1 MAKKPKVFLF
11 DMDHTLIDND
21 CDVSWK
27 HFVVKHNIGPA
38 NSLEKADY
46 FYGEYK
52 KGTLDLN
59 AFMQF
64 QLAEFRQQSE
74 FEMMKLADWHFEE
87 YVKDKIYPEAATIVA
102 NLLKAGEK
110 VAILTATN
118 RVLAAPLACHL
129 GIKHLLA
136 TDLEVAEGHYTGFA
150 RGVFNVGKGKI
161 TLAERYCKVFALTL
175 AEAAYYG
182 DGYLDRYILGAV
194 GFPVVV
200 NPAPEL
206 RTIAESKK
214 WPIKNWEMK

>member
-27 HFVVKHNIGPA
+27 HFIVKHNIGPA
-38 NSLEKADY
+38 DSLEKADY

-52 KGTLDLN
+52 KGTLDFN

-74 FEMMKLADWHFEE
+74 VEMMKLADWHFEE
-87 YVKDKIYPEAATIVA
+87 YVKNKIYPEAAAMVA
-102 NLLKAGEK
+102 NLLKDGER

-118 RVLAAPLACHL
+118 RVLAAPLARFL

-136 TDLEVAEGHYTGFA
+136 TDLETVDGRYSGFA
-150 RGVFNVGKGKI
+150 QGVFNVGKGKI
-161 TLAERYCKVFALTL
+161 TLAERYCQVFGLTL
-175 AEAAYYG
+175 AETAYYG
-182 DGYLDRYILGAV
+182 DGYLDRYILDAV
-194 GFPVVV
+194 GFPTAV
-200 NPAPEL
+200 NPASEL
-206 RTIAESKK
+206 KVIAKDKK
-214 WPIKNWEMK
+214 WPILNWNL